1 MKVDSLKK
9 IIKDAVREAIQEE
22 LKDIIL
28 EAVRS
33 PKAVV
38 NESRV
43 VTTPSVVPSAEK
55 RTRYMDIVG
64 EMASGFNPSTGTFS
78 ATSENVFRPTTV
90 NTAAEG
96 SALPQG
102 DVSMDQIMGLLK
114 T

>member
-1 MKVDSLKK
+1 MKVDNLKK

-43 VTTPSVVPSAEK
+43 VTTPSVVPSA
-55 RTRYMDIVG
+55 
-64 EMASGFNPSTGTFS
+64 
-78 ATSENVFRPTTV
+78 
-90 NTAAEG
+90 
-96 SALPQG
+96 
-102 DVSMDQIMGLLK
+102 
-114 T
+114 